1 MNIIRRKR
9 KELGISQKELSE
21 KLGTSQQTISR
32 IEKAD
37 IENIPCSLLVKL
49 ANIFDIPIDV
59 LVYGDNSD
67 LCKSQIE
74 ELWDVFQKLD
84 EINKATLLLMG
95 RRLNEAQMENM
106 LKNYTGTILF
116 VSHDRYFIKE
126 IATGMLDFKQDKTVF
141 YDCGYEEYL
150 ERLQKEELKQQQL
163 LQARQEEERKEKK
176 PEGSGNKTP
185 TLSDVFDKKTY
196 YNPGKILSRL
206 KQQMAK
212 YEKQLEESEQRLA
225 DLQMQIMDPALASDY
240 TKLMEL
246 EEQRQKEEQNQE
258 SLLERMLETET
269 ELEEM
274 QQQ

>member
-67 LCKSQIE
+67 L
-74 ELWDVFQKLD
+74 WDVFQKLD

-106 LKNYTGTILF
+106 LK
-116 VSHDRYFIKE
+116 
-126 IATGMLDFKQDKTVF
+126 KQIGDMSDK
-141 YDCGYEEYL
+141 
-150 ERLQKEELKQQQL
+150 
-163 LQARQEEERKEKK
+163 
-176 PEGSGNKTP
+176 N
-185 TLSDVFDKKTY
+185 SD
-196 YNPGKILSRL
+196 
-206 KQQMAK
+206 M
-212 YEKQLEESEQRLA
+212 
-225 DLQMQIMDPALASDY
+225 
-240 TKLMEL
+240 
-246 EEQRQKEEQNQE
+246 
-258 SLLERMLETET
+258 
-269 ELEEM
+269 
-274 QQQ
+274 

>member
-37 IENIPCSLLVKL
+37 IPCSLLVKL

-106 LKNYTGTILF
+106 LK
-116 VSHDRYFIKE
+116 
-126 IATGMLDFKQDKTVF
+126 KQIGDMSDK
-141 YDCGYEEYL
+141 
-150 ERLQKEELKQQQL
+150 
-163 LQARQEEERKEKK
+163 
-176 PEGSGNKTP
+176 N
-185 TLSDVFDKKTY
+185 SD
-196 YNPGKILSRL
+196 
-206 KQQMAK
+206 M
-212 YEKQLEESEQRLA
+212 
-225 DLQMQIMDPALASDY
+225 
-240 TKLMEL
+240 
-246 EEQRQKEEQNQE
+246 
-258 SLLERMLETET
+258 
-269 ELEEM
+269 
-274 QQQ
+274 